1 MTSFLLS
8 DVSTSPSSE
17 PKYVTQ
23 KQCVIHLK
31 LLSAFAEL
39 RDVVSNNDGLFGL
52 HDTDGHQE
60 GDAQDKYH
68 ALVKEKRWAVYVAR
82 AVKRYTNWWFR
93 CLPSPE
99 PLPKMADIRR
109 NAYANVV
116 KPEKIV
122 QWHQDILPPLDV
134 LMVWHS
140 HMLNPRKYL
149 EDCIRYGKMSVWGAG
164 FPWELLDQQI
174 DGTTFDYTATGE
186 ACRYFE
192 SQVGSSWDNL
202 LDPLTTIVQC
212 PNCSTEVVV
221 GWTTS
226 PDVTD
231 VNHPFDNCIGLA
243 DKGFRAVCHNCD
255 YLINHDRL
263 KLAKWRQDVRSVR
276 DQSRPMP
283 GCFYNLRGVPFPVS
297 MSWKEAAFLY
307 PSQLIRVVADD
318 ILEFTDP
325 KFNKCH
331 SIAAVRDYLKIRVQE
346 RRVLQMA
353 HESHFSKVQ
362 PTRVEKICIRRM
374 ISRYWDNSGP
384 FSLDL
389 LGAVI
394 RQGKFI
400 QQMDRINWLRSP
412 TLHATT
418 NRMIRKYSVFF
429 GIMAD
434 NPKEMAVPT
443 LDVDLAWHT
452 HQLSPRQYYNYS
464 VRLTNRPMRFIDHND
479 KVDELKLTNGF
490 EWTCK
495 TYREVTDGEIYSEC
509 VCWFCEAIR
518 YPDLYGHFR
527 SSLLWLSDARKAVDE
542 LHRQHDQASKSDS
555 GPHISIHSAVR
566 LQNSEVNRIMRETK
580 ALQLLEAY
588 RKSFRRAQKHSRSSK
603 ALESAL
609 AAVNSLVL
617 PTSPTTDTVVSQDE
631 ISMLS
636 SEDEVNHENDDKTVD
651 AISNFF
657 DGIEKLVDG
666 LEQLFHDDPHLGKGI
681 VFPGRAA
688 LLSRLGTVSLVGMRL
703 LVVLLQGAVVVAL
716 EDVVEGEGEE
726 GGAQDVVAGAVDAD
740 ILNCAIVLVSQLN
753 RRRDLQTWCC
763 W

>member
-23 KQCVIHLK
+23 KQCVTHLK

-60 GDAQDKYH
+60 GDAQVKYH

-122 QWHQDILPPLDV
+122 EWHQDILPPLDV

-149 EDCIRYGKMSVWGAG
+149 EDCIRYGKMCVWGAG

-212 PNCSTEVVV
+212 PNCGTEVIVS
-221 GWTTS
+221 WTAGQ
-226 PDVTD
+226 DVTD
-231 VNHPFDNCIGLA
+231 VNLPFDNCTGLA
-243 DKGFRAVCHNCD
+243 DKGFHAVCHNCD

-263 KLAKWRQDVRSVR
+263 KLAKWRLDVRSVR

-297 MSWKEAAFLY
+297 MSWKEAAYLY

-325 KFNKCH
+325 KANQCH
-331 SIAAVRDYLKIRVQE
+331 SIAAVRDYLRKRVQE
-346 RRVLQMA
+346 RKVLQMA

-374 ISRYWDNSGP
+374 ISRYWDNSSP

-412 TLHATT
+412 TLYATI

-464 VRLTNRPMRFIDHND
+464 VRLTNRPMQFIDHND

-542 LHRQHDQASKSDS
+542 LHRQHDHASKTDS

-588 RKSFRRAQKHSRSSK
+588 RKSLRRAQKHSRSSK
-603 ALESAL
+603 ALGSAI
-609 AAVNSLVL
+609 AAVSSLVL
-617 PTSPTTDTVVSQDE
+617 PTNPTTDTVVSQDE

-636 SEDEVNHENDDKTVD
+636 SEEDEVNREDKIQKTVD

-666 LEQLFHDDPHLGKGI
+666 LEQLFHGDPH
-681 VFPGRAA
+681 F
-688 LLSRLGTVSLVGMRL
+688 LLSRLETVSLAGMQL
-703 LVVLLQGAVVVAL
+703 LVVLLQGAVAVVL
-716 EDVVEGEGEE
+716 EDVVEGEGEGE
-726 GGAQDVVAGAVDAD
+726 GAQDVVCCIEKARIDHDPLRFVTA
-740 ILNCAIVLVSQLN
+740 
-753 RRRDLQTWCC
+753 RRGGQERVFKDVVALIT
-763 W
+763 

>member
-1 MTSFLLS
+1 MSKSEDLHFITTEKHGSVSSSMTSFLLS

-82 AVKRYTNWWFR
+82 AVKRYKNWWFR

-99 PLPKMADIRR
+99 PLPKMAEIRR

-122 QWHQDILPPLDV
+122 EWHQDILPPLDV

-149 EDCIRYGKMSVWGAG
+149 EDCIRYGKMCVWGAG
-164 FPWELLDQQI
+164 FPWELLDEQI
-174 DGTTFDYTATGE
+174 DGTTFDYTATEE
-186 ACRYFE
+186 ASRYFE
-192 SQVGSSWDNL
+192 SQVGSS
-202 LDPLTTIVQC
+202 
-212 PNCSTEVVV
+212 
-221 GWTTS
+221 
-226 PDVTD
+226 
-231 VNHPFDNCIGLA
+231 LA

-276 DQSRPMP
+276 EQSRPMP

-331 SIAAVRDYLKIRVQE
+331 SIAAVRDYLKKRVQE

-374 ISRYWDNSGP
+374 ISRYWDNSSP

-412 TLHATT
+412 TLHATI

-464 VRLTNRPMRFIDHND
+464 VRLTNRPMQFIDHND

-495 TYREVTDGEIYSEC
+495 TYREVTDGGIYSEC

-588 RKSFRRAQKHSRSSK
+588 RKSLRRAQKHSRSSR

-666 LEQLFHDDPHLGKGI
+666 LEQLFHDDPHWCGG
-681 VFPGRAA
+681 
-688 LLSRLGTVSLVGMRL
+688 
-703 LVVLLQGAVVVAL
+703 
-716 EDVVEGEGEE
+716 
-726 GGAQDVVAGAVDAD
+726 GGAGG
-740 ILNCAIVLVSQLN
+740 CGGGGGGGGGSSG
-753 RRRDLQTWCC
+753 CGGGGGGC
-763 W
+763 